1 MPDILVRNLDAD
13 VLRRL
18 RAAAKANRRSLQA
31 EIHAVLRRAATL
43 HLAENRRL
51 RASWLR
57 RLSHSRATGRA

>member
-1 MPDILVRNLDAD
+1 MPDVLVRNLDAD

-18 RAAAKANRRSLQA
+18 KAAAKANRRSLQA

-51 RASWLR
+51 PASWLK
-57 RLSHSRATGRA
+57 RLTRSGSTGEA